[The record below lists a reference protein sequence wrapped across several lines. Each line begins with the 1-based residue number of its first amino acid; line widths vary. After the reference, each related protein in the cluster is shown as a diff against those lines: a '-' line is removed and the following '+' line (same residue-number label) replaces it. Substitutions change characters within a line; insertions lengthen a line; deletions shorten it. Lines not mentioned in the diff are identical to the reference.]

1 MKIFVYILS
10 IAVLIAGGCLAGKSS
25 YRSSYDF
32 NSVEKVAIVAIEG
45 AVDSETAKDQIADF
59 FAMELLDNGF
69 APIGRA
75 QVRSKLADQQLDSTG
90 LTTLEAATETGLILK
105 VPVVFIVQ
113 IPRFDEEI
121 TMTAKMIDVEDGSI
135 IWMGKGTGKTGR
147 AASNTVLGVITGRGP
162 SSSGYEDSLYGGP
175 MAELFGGEAEPALT
189 PSEEQRIQRI
199 VRSICSSLPIRTTLN
214 W

>member
-1 MKIFVYILS
+1 MKICVYILS

-25 YRSSYDF
+25 FRSSYDF

-45 AVDSETAKDQIADF
+45 AVESETARDQIADF

-75 QVRSKLADQQLDSTG
+75 QVRSKLADQQLDTTG
-90 LTTLEAATETGLILK
+90 LTTLEAATEVGLILK
-105 VPVVFIVQ
+105 VPVVFIVN

-135 IWMGKGTGKTGR
+135 IWMGKGTGKTGQ
-147 AASNTVLGVITGRGP
+147 AASNTVLGVLTGRGT
-162 SSSGYEDSLYGGP
+162 SGGYEDNLYGGP

-189 PSEEQRIQRI
+189 PAEEQKIQRI